1 MPKVDLFKGASTVN
15 KPYEDPR
22 AAAINDFMNLLLQ
35 DNNEFKAESAFHQ
48 LVCYIQKH
56 DRILY
61 SHISNVIYKCYDEH
75 TAEDAERIIASLSSN
90 MDKLLAYSPTPQYS
104 KKYASKSKNP
114 QSKTAIKDA
123 RKAIVKIWDH
133 INLAQQ
139 QYSVL
144 KQSDEEYQQKFKSL
158 IEPYKTQMTQDM
170 NSQLLTMVSIFTALA
185 FLVFGGISSL
195 DNIFSTQGIPLL
207 KLMCVGSVWG
217 LCILNLIFVFLFCIS
232 KMTNLS
238 FKSTNDPNAN
248 IFQKY
253 PVIWWTDLML
263 LSILALCSWAYY
275 VRKNNF
281 DGWLNELFENYR
293 PLVVIAGTLII
304 VWMICK
310 SVKWLTTKTS
320 YHPQN
325 SNK

>member
-1 MPKVDLFKGASTVN
+1 MPIDVQKTTASLNIIPNDIMQKKTEAIVAFFHLLHDDKFEEEIVFSNLF
-15 KPYEDPR
+15 D
-22 AAAINDFMNLLLQ
+22 
-35 DNNEFKAESAFHQ
+35 
-48 LVCYIQKH
+48 YIKKY

-61 SHISNVIYKCYDEH
+61 APISNEIYSCCQDRALLNGTDH
-75 TAEDAERIIASLSSN
+75 IMGAITSN
-90 MDKLLAYSPTPQYS
+90 IDKLLVYVNSDECKNKAPSDAVE
-104 KKYASKSKNP
+104 KKHFED
-114 QSKTAIKDA
+114 T
-123 RKAIVKIWDH
+123 RKAVMKIWDH

-139 QYSVL
+139 QYAVL
-144 KQSDEEYQQKFKSL
+144 KQSDEEYQQKFEDS
-158 IEPYKTQMTQDM
+158 INPYKEEMTKDM

-207 KLMCVGSVWG
+207 KLMCVSAVWG

-253 PVIWWTDLML
+253 PVIWWTDLIL
-263 LSILALCSWAYY
+263 LSILALCSWAYH

-304 VWMICK
+304 VWMIWK